1 VRSQSNLNTKTI
13 LVLAATFVVVLVL
26 WNTPVVYPIKI
37 FVVCLHELSHA
48 LAALLTGGQ
57 VESIQIF
64 PGQGGLTTTRGG
76 ALFIILSAGYTGSVL
91 LGGLLLYLSS
101 FRRWGRG
108 LMLGL
113 SVLMLLAT
121 LAFFRNVFGVVY
133 GLVVAAAMFVCA
145 LKLPDAIN
153 QFILRFV
160 ALASSLYAVL
170 DIRSDLFGASSVA
183 LSNYG
188 VVNDA
193 VALARLTY
201 IPALFWAVLWIVLSF
216 AALYFFVR
224 LSTQV
229 RD

>member
-1 VRSQSNLNTKTI
+1 MQSQTSTKTT
-13 LVLAATFVVVLVL
+13 LALAAIFVVVLLL

-48 LAALLTGGQ
+48 LAALLTGGH
-57 VESIQIF
+57 VESIQIL
-64 PGQGGLTTTRGG
+64 PGQGGLTITRGG
-76 ALFIILSAGYTGSVL
+76 LRFVILSAGYTGSVL

-108 LMLGL
+108 LMLAL
-113 SVLMLLAT
+113 AALMLLAT
-121 LAFFRNVFGVVY
+121 LAFFRNLFGVVY
-133 GLVVAAAMFVCA
+133 GLVVAAAMLASA
-145 LKLPDAIN
+145 LKLPDAVN

-160 ALASSLYAVL
+160 AVASSLYAVL
-170 DIRSDLFGASSVA
+170 DIRSDLFGAGSAA

-201 IPALFWAVLWIVLSF
+201 LPALFWAVLWIALSF
-216 AALYFFVR
+216 AALFFFVR